1 MVILI
6 VVMISKMSIAD
17 HCIDFATC
25 YSSHWIFTS
34 TLLKPYSKLT
44 NLISC
49 LHGDNVERIL
59 RLDKKFSMDFTTVSL
74 EKSHHPD
81 GKFALNTC
89 KGED

>member
-44 NLISC
+44 NLIS
-49 LHGDNVERIL
+49 
-59 RLDKKFSMDFTTVSL
+59 FSLVFIPVVCIEIM
-74 EKSHHPD
+74 
-81 GKFALNTC
+81 LNMF
-89 KGED
+89 